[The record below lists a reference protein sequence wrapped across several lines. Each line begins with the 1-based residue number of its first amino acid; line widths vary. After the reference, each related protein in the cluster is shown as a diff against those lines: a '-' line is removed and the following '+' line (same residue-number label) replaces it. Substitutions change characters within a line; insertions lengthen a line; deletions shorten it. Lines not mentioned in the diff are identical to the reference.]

1 MNNDAISNVLQG
13 VKRPHDDETT
23 DEPVAKR
30 DKLGEELDRMF
41 ASNPSPIPTAV
52 SSGSSAFSISAATAY
67 PAPTN
72 GPSTSRPSDPT
83 SPGRTRTM
91 LPIRAARR
99 RLPRVGN
106 GTAMSRTGIPEASE
120 PSSSSDNDSDC

>member
-1 MNNDAISNVLQG
+1 MDNDTLNNALHG

-41 ASNPSPIPTAV
+41 ASNPSPVSTAV
-52 SSGSSAFSISAATAY
+52 SSGSSAFSLPASTAH
-67 PAPTN
+67 PTPTN
-72 GPSTSRPSDPT
+72 GPSASGPSDPT
-83 SPGRTRTM
+83 APSRTRDT
-91 LPIRAARR
+91 LPIRPARR

-106 GTAMSRTGIPEASE
+106 GTAMSRSGIPETSE
-120 PSSSSDNDSDC
+120 PASSSDNDSEC